1 MLNHAGELIG
11 VNVAIAENSNNVG
24 FAIPS
29 FHLLSLFDALAT
41 RPKNAKVIDELV
53 YIFLYD
59 FVEFSFYYYLGI
71 VQTSTWVCCNEHVAC
86 IDALVW

>member
-1 MLNHAGELIG
+1 MLNHQGELIG

-41 RPKNAKVIDELV
+41 RPKHAKVQLLE
-53 YIFLYD
+53 
-59 FVEFSFYYYLGI
+59 
-71 VQTSTWVCCNEHVAC
+71 QTIGV
-86 IDALVW
+86 L